1 MAGCISFTVGG
12 CLVIIAGLVA
22 AGRSLGPARQPSLR
36 RMLGLF
42 GIAYWLSYNI
52 WWNSHGIDVATGL
65 PLQICDINGVI
76 APLALLTLNRW
87 LRATLYF
94 WAFALTTQALI
105 QPALQAGPANPLFWW
120 FWAQHT
126 IILGYAVFDL
136 AVLGFRPQ
144 WQDCGRACAA
154 GAAYLAVVVPL
165 DLWLNADYGYLGDLP
180 PEKFRRSSPRSVPG
194 RRAPSSWSRSRLRP
208 LSSPNCRGKY
218 HAGAIARERL
228 FERPEP
234 LQLAAVHDFD
244 ETVPNVADGVLAQRV
259 EHTAGVHRREAGE
272 IGDPLLA

>member
-1 MAGCISFTVGG
+1 MN
-12 CLVIIAGLVA
+12 
-22 AGRSLGPARQPSLR
+22 LR
-36 RMLGLF
+36 RMLGLI

-52 WWNSHGIDVATGL
+52 WWNSRGIDAATGL

-94 WAFALTTQALI
+94 WAFALTTQAFI
-105 QPALQAGPANPLFWW
+105 QPALPAGPANPLFWW

-144 WQDCGRACAA
+144 WRDCGRACAA
-154 GAAYLAVVVPL
+154 GVAYLAVVGPL

-180 PEKFRRSSPRSVPG
+180 PEQIPPFVAALGPWPA
-194 RRAPSSWSRSRLRP
+194 RAVIVV
-208 LSSPNCRGKY
+208 
-218 HAGAIARERL
+218 A
-228 FERPEP
+228 
-234 LQLAAVHDFD
+234 LAAAAFV
-244 ETVPNVADGVLAQRV
+244 VV
-259 EHTAGVHRREAGE
+259 ELPWWLSHRRQA
-272 IGDPLLA
+272 A